1 MEKGREVHKT
11 WGGVYK
17 TLSSGYAV
25 VDGVVK
31 RSSWG
36 GCTGPSCDNMSRKYK
51 RLVEKSNVF
60 RRMRGDK
67 REPEGLNMFII
78 YYTIVSNCQLN

>member
-1 MEKGREVHKT
+1 MEKGREVYKI

-17 TLSSGYAV
+17 ILFFGYVV

-36 GCTGPSCDNMSRKYK
+36 GCIGFLCDNMLRKYK

-67 REPEGLNMFII
+67 RELEGLNMFII
-78 YYTIVSNCQLN
+78 YYIIVLNC